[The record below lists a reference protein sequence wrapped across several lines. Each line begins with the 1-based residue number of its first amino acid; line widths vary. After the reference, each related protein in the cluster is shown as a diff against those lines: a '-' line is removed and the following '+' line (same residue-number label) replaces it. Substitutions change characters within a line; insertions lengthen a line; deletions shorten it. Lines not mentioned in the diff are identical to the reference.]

1 MKPSALGSSHQTVM
15 LRLLLFI
22 VIIAV
27 FAAEAHGKPSGTS
40 VQGTKAQDV
49 RKEPDGGLTTEPTPH
64 QTPEQQ
70 PRSQTTAEP
79 TAATARAL
87 PSAFSGG
94 TVQELRRGL
103 RGAPSIVLYQRT
115 VRRAKSYNKKLW
127 RKMLSMRRMANLSY
141 LAFPISLMME
151 PQRG

>member
-1 MKPSALGSSHQTVM
+1 MAKQCERSSHQTVM

-40 VQGTKAQDV
+40 VQGTKAQGV
-49 RKEPDGGLTTEPTPH
+49 RKEPDGGMTTERTPH
-64 QTPEQQ
+64 QTPE

-79 TAATARAL
+79 TAAAARAL
-87 PSAFSGG
+87 PPAFSGG
-94 TVQELRRGL
+94 TVPGLRRGM
-103 RGAPSIVLYQRT
+103 RGAPSLVLYQRT